1 LPTAYSQ
8 LFHFSFFLFLVLAF
22 ELVGKPHLKA
32 INRKVKLLSEK
43 ELISVKTVMNEIM
56 PLFHQMHPYPFWML
70 IGFLYTAILLFGLCG
85 GVMWI
90 PRLIPEPHVRESIGE
105 LLFQSANCLL
115 AIGGILSPLLD
126 LIIHHDFKK

>member
-1 LPTAYSQ
+1 MEHASE
-8 LFHFSFFLFLVLAF
+8 LA
-22 ELVGKPHLKA
+22 GKTHLKTMG
-32 INRKVKLLSEK
+32 IKFKLISEK
-43 ELISVKTVMNEIM
+43 ELISLKKVMNDII

-90 PRLIPEPHVRESIGE
+90 PRLIPEPHIRESIGE

-115 AIGGILSPLLD
+115 AIGGILSPLMD
-126 LIIHHDFKK
+126 LILQHDLKKK